1 MAKVAR
7 RRNNEAGG
15 QAAFVASPEWL
26 AASEAVSE
34 ALKPLDRVAV
44 EMEAKWGVGRLPRLV
59 TPELAALFGSAKAK
73 LDQAIQ
79 ANDAA
84 EAAKRAAV
92 MIRGWQKLDQAATEA
107 GADELPLRTIGANND
122 GRAYVIVWDRADV
135 SHAAKVSGA
144 SPENVVTMH
153 ELLTAYEVLKGR
165 IAGVK
170 QAFPG
175 AEITRVGIPRGG
187 DELPF

>member
-1 MAKVAR
+1 MAKVVR

-59 TPELAALFGSAKAK
+59 SPELAALFGSAKAK

-92 MIRGWQKLDQAATEA
+92 LIRGWQKLDQAATEA

-135 SHAAKVSGA
+135 SHAAKVSGV
-144 SPENVVTMH
+144 SPENVVTVH

-175 AEITRVGIPRGG
+175 AEVVRVGIPRGG

>member
-1 MAKVAR
+1 MAKVVR

-79 ANDAA
+79 ANDPA

-107 GADELPLRTIGANND
+107 GADELPVRTIGANND

-135 SHAAKVSGA
+135 SHAAKVSGV
-144 SPENVVTMH
+144 SPENVVTVH

-175 AEITRVGIPRGG
+175 AEVVRVGIPRGG